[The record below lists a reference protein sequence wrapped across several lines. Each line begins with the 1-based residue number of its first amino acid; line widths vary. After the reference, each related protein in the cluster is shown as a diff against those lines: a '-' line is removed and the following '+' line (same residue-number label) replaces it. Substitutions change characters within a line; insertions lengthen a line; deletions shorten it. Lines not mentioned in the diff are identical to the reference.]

1 MPSPFV
7 QPAGVA
13 TKLAEVVLATKPTH
27 WSLCNTP
34 QKPGALP
41 PEKLAVEPPEPEKLQ
56 KTQAELQSSK
66 GGVPG
71 GQMSC
76 ARNSEDSTNKSTI
89 RGNQRSSFL
98 IIEIENVKKVQ
109 KIIPSLGNMPIRM
122 TNNENWKRDENYV
135 PRLVRLKIREEKRGE
150 PHWVLFKWHGG

>member
-1 MPSPFV
+1 
-7 QPAGVA
+7 
-13 TKLAEVVLATKPTH
+13 
-27 WSLCNTP
+27 
-34 QKPGALP
+34 
-41 PEKLAVEPPEPEKLQ
+41 
-56 KTQAELQSSK
+56 
-66 GGVPG
+66 
-71 GQMSC
+71 MSC